1 MSTATATQATPLSHL
16 AENLIGSEIIKIGGQ
31 LNARIA
37 AGERIANLTI
47 GDFDP
52 KVFPLPEAYVNELVR
67 ETTESG
73 QENTYNDRTQNGPK
87 AFCNITYS
95 SSRPNAA

>member
-1 MSTATATQATPLSHL
+1 MRTETIVAEPQLSRL

-37 AGERIANLTI
+37 AGEKITSLTI

-52 KVFPLPEAYVNELVR
+52 KVHPLPE
-67 ETTESG
+67 G
-73 QENTYNDRTQNGPK
+73 
-87 AFCNITYS
+87 
-95 SSRPNAA
+95 